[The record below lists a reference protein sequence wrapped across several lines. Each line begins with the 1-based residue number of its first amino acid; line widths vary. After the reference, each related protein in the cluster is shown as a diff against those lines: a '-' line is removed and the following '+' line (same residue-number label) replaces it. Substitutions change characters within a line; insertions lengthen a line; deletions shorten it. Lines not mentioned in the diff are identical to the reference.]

1 MATYTLIE
9 FNGDH
14 IVDIIGKGDELG
26 PLLRNC
32 ISNPF
37 NAPDLLERHGYDRAI
52 RVISQNGDPIR
63 ESHTSHHLWLNP
75 GVKRRPVN
83 PDLMDII
90 ADLEAFNTNQSM
102 SGTLQE
108 IIGRLRKV
116 IA

>member
-14 IVDIIGKGDELG
+14 IVDMIGKGDELG

-32 ISNPF
+32 ISNPL
-37 NAPDLLERHGYDRAI
+37 NAPDLLEQYGYDRVI
-52 RVISQNGDPIR
+52 RVICQNGDPIV
-63 ESHTSHHLWLNP
+63 ESHASHHLWLNP
-75 GVKRRPVN
+75 TVKRRPIN

-90 ADLEAFNTNQSM
+90 ADLEAFNTNHAM

-108 IIGRLRKV
+108 IIGRLRKAV
-116 IA
+116 R